1 MRPIVSFCGSP
12 TYQLSRYFTTILQP
26 LTDKSRRKLQSTE
39 NFIDAIKTVQI
50 PDDYKL
56 VSFDVKSLFTS
67 IPLQLALQCTETAI
81 QQSTVKLPL
90 PTEDIMDLLNL
101 CLTSTYF
108 QYNGKHYKQL
118 HGTAVLFRTTPTQTI
133 TQYEPVVYFLRNP
146 LVCKNIFMDD
156 FYPSGYFR
164 RTGTIHPG
172 IFGGRA
178 LWANSGPPR
187 MSTIAPRDQFK
198 PIRIGENLVVNYNL

>member
-1 MRPIVSFCGSP
+1 MITLHFPSLRPIVSFCGSP
-12 TYQLSRYFTTILQP
+12 SYQLSKYLTTILQP

-67 IPLQLALQCTETAI
+67 IPLQLALHCTETAI

-90 PTEDIMDLLNL
+90 PTEDNMDLLNI

-118 HGTAVLFRTTPTQTI
+118 HGTLSHGVACFCCCRRNCDATPGGTRPCNLPTNN
-133 TQYEPVVYFLRNP
+133 TALVTLR
-146 LVCKNIFMDD
+146 
-156 FYPSGYFR
+156 
-164 RTGTIHPG
+164 
-172 IFGGRA
+172 
-178 LWANSGPPR
+178 
-187 MSTIAPRDQFK
+187 
-198 PIRIGENLVVNYNL
+198 